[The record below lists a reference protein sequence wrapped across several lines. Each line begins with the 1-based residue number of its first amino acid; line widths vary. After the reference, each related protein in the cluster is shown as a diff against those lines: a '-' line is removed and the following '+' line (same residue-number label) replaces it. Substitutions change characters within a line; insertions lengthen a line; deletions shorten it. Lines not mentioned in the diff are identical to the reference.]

1 MTNLFTLGGDFYLNG
16 RTYSL
21 NVWGCVVLMLL
32 SAVCGA
38 ATDLAFDARG
48 YFWQVGWGARC
59 VERGVLAEAWIS
71 YMQRLLKAFPS
82 MAAGLTLCCAA
93 CCLWGPWLLLRRS
106 STAYSPRA
114 TRCTCGAR
122 WTRSRSTPATAS
134 ASASS
139 PWWVRCP
146 GSLPRALQRITP
158 PCTPR

>member
-1 MTNLFTLGGDFYLNG
+1 MANLFTLGGDFYLNG

-93 CCLWGPWLLLRRS
+93 CCRPPRR
-106 STAYSPRA
+106 AAAAASPA
-114 TRCTCGAR
+114 AR
-122 WTRSRSTPATAS
+122 R
-134 ASASS
+134 
-139 PWWVRCP
+139 
-146 GSLPRALQRITP
+146 LP
-158 PCTPR
+158 PCRRLTWMEPRC

>member
-59 VERGVLAEAWIS
+59 VERGAWCAGRGLDLIHAEAAQGLPL
-71 YMQRLLKAFPS
+71 YGGRPDPVLRCLLPVGA
-82 MAAGLTLCCAA
+82 MAAAA
-93 CCLWGPWLLLRRS
+93 QVVNCLF
-106 STAYSPRA
+106 TAGYSLYMRGAMDKVAQHTSDGKRLGEFSMVGSVPR
-114 TRCTCGAR
+114 
-122 WTRSRSTPATAS
+122 
-134 ASASS
+134 
-139 PWWVRCP
+139 
-146 GSLPRALQRITP
+146 
-158 PCTPR
+158 